1 MSREKRTDRRVK
13 RTQEL
18 LTQSLITLLKQK
30 SPRDI
35 SVTELCQLADIN
47 RGTFYLH
54 YSDINDMI
62 QHLENYLL
70 QQYEELITTHT
81 TIDLADSPYP
91 LVYDLFLFA
100 SEHSD
105 LLKALLGPESNNSF
119 LTKLKSLFYQHYVNV
134 WADSSLTVSSKKLE
148 YSFQFLASGC
158 ISMLEL
164 WLLWDK
170 PEPVAEI
177 AALATDFMTAGY
189 HSLL

>member
-1 MSREKRTDRRVK
+1 MPREKLTDRRVI

-35 SVTELCQLADIN
+35 SVTELCQLANIN

-54 YSDINDMI
+54 YKDINDMI
-62 QHLENYLL
+62 QHLENNLL
-70 QQYEELITTHT
+70 QQYENMIATHAT
-81 TIDLADSPYP
+81 CYLTDSPYP
-91 LVYDLFLFA
+91 LVYELFLFA

-105 LLKALLGPESNNSF
+105 LLKALLGPDSNNSF
-119 LTKLKSLFYQHYVNV
+119 LTKLKSLFHQHYLEV
-134 WADSSLTVSSKKLE
+134 WANANLSISSKKLE

-164 WLLWDK
+164 WLLSDK

-177 AALATDFMTAGY
+177 ATLATDFMTAGY